1 MGGCAEAVIVVATA
15 LSFDHDD
22 DDQGFPRQQQILL
35 EFIVIVFWCLLQG
48 AFQFASP
55 VFHEALNLI
64 PGTHF

>member
-35 EFIVIVFWCLLQG
+35 EFIVIVF
-48 AFQFASP
+48 
-55 VFHEALNLI
+55 
-64 PGTHF
+64 